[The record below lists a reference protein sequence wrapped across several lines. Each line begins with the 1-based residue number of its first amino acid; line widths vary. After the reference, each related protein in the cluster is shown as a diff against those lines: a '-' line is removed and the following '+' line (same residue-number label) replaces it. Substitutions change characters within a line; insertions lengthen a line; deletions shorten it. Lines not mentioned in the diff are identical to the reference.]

1 MFGHGIFGF
10 GGPFVMIVLWI
21 AIIAAL
27 AYLVRIMPWGG
38 GTEGVSVREP
48 SAQDILQMRYAAGEM
63 GRQEYERIKNDLAR

>member
-27 AYLVRIMPWGG
+27 VYLVRIMPWG

-48 SAQDILQMRYAAGEM
+48 SARDILQERYASGELD
-63 GRQEYERIKNDLAR
+63 RQEYERIKRDLAR